1 MSGFSSSS
9 SRIISAKDHGGIQI
23 DIVSVDPS
31 TGRMIP
37 GQATRY
43 AICGELRRMGESDD
57 AIVRLAKKVSDYFP
71 PFHFILLQRIF
82 LGWPYSELRRTT
94 CVVDGLSRLLELVDY

>member
-1 MSGFSSSS
+1 MMRLF
-9 SRIISAKDHGGIQI
+9 
-23 DIVSVDPS
+23 VS
-31 TGRMIP
+31 
-37 GQATRY
+37 
-43 AICGELRRMGESDD
+43 CLE
-57 AIVRLAKKVSDYFP
+57 KKVRDYFP